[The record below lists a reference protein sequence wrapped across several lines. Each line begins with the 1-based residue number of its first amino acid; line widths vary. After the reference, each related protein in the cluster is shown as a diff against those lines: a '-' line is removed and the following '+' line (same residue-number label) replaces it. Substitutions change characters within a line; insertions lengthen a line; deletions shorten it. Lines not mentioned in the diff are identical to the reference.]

1 MRPGSH
7 AISVT
12 VVWEIGMAKKSE
24 PKDWAEECADSVKL
38 EVPESVRVTLP
49 YLRGEHNDRR
59 GGHVLLS
66 QVAGDGKK
74 CFQKKVSGSPQPFS
88 EGVKALAGC

>member
-1 MRPGSH
+1 MKPGSH

-38 EVPESVRVTLP
+38 EAPESVRVTLKDQ
-49 YLRGEHNDRR
+49 LK
-59 GGHVLLS
+59 GGVP
-66 QVAGDGKK
+66 QVAAACTPVANWSDQ
-74 CFQKKVSGSPQPFS
+74 F
-88 EGVKALAGC
+88 

>member
-24 PKDWAEECADSVKL
+24 PKDWAEECADSVEL
-38 EVPESVRVTLP
+38 EVPESVRVTLKDQLKGVMQERSLKP
-49 YLRGEHNDRR
+49 AELSKLATA
-59 GGHVLLS
+59 LLEPPTE
-66 QVAGDGKK
+66 ADA
-74 CFQKKVSGSPQPFS
+74 
-88 EGVKALAGC
+88 EEEAA